1 MQSNR
6 CRRRRTDGI
15 GGDKGG
21 ETWRKGDAKTTCG
34 HLSSVECLK
43 PKPFPSHPRRC
54 NHMSVCLLASVFN
67 GLLELTAS
75 IILFPGGR
83 GRPILQLWTH
93 VCTVGGGVETQDTR
107 CCLWLHSWEGLRG
120 SHQASLFQLFAGRA
134 EGGMDISSVQRL
146 YGTRMRIAAPE
157 SEVFICWRGGGGLLL
172 LIIIF

>member
-34 HLSSVECLK
+34 HLSSVECLQ

-54 NHMSVCLLASVFN
+54 SHMSVCFLASVFN
-67 GLLELTAS
+67 GLQELTAS

-93 VCTVGGGVETQDTR
+93 VCTVGGGGDTR
-107 CCLWLHSWEGLRG
+107 HTVLPLAAQLGGTEDDG

-157 SEVFICWRGGGGLLL
+157 SEVFICWGGGCFFFLL
-172 LIIIF
+172 FF